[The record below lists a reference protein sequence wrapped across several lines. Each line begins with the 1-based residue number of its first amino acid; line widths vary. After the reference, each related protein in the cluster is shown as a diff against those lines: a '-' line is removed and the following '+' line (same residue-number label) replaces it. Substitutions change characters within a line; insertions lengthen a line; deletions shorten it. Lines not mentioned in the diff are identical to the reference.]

1 VPKGVDWLHEPKLGG
16 YRFQVVKD
24 GRQVRLYSRGGT
36 EWTKRLPAFA
46 DTFRRLP
53 CRSTILDGELVLP
66 DADGAPDFGGLHA
79 AVRSAAE
86 VELNFFAFDLLHCD
100 GTDLLRFPLIERK
113 LRLARLV
120 GRGGIR
126 CMHLVQIFDDGVKLL
141 EAAERMQLGG
151 IVSKRRMAPYRSGE
165 CRDWRKVKI
174 AAWREANQERS
185 RMFERA

>member
-1 VPKGVDWLHEPKLGG
+1 MPALRFIRPCAPVAGKTVPKGGDWLHELKLDG
-16 YRFQVVKD
+16 YHFQVVKD

-53 CRSTILDGELVLP
+53 CRSAILDGELVLP
-66 DADGAPDFGGLHA
+66 DADGAPDFDGLHA
-79 AVRSAAE
+79 AVRSAAD

-120 GRGGIR
+120 GRGGIE

-151 IVSKRRMAPYRSGE
+151 HRVEATNGTLPIRRMPRLA
-165 CRDWRKVKI
+165 
-174 AAWREANQERS
+174 
-185 RMFERA
+185 